1 MNPFKKVNIFTFLLA
16 VSSFA
21 FVMRLVDI
29 SDFST
34 KKSVAESAPPSQQF
48 QPVAGQSAAGQSA
61 AGQSAAPDKVAA
73 ADAPAAVAHSGE
85 SLAAPDVKAADK
97 AADAKATDAKAT
109 DPAAAPPPSYGEQGF
124 SASEVETLQDLAKRR
139 EELDKR
145 EQQIGQREALLKAAG
160 VEVDR
165 KIAELNKLRSELE
178 DLLNKQKTSEDERIT
193 SLVKIYENMK
203 PKDAAN
209 IFNTLDMNVLLPVIG
224 KISERKASP
233 ILAAMDPDKAREV
246 TIKLAEQRKLPTL
259 DDSKKAKASAPAS
272 TAPPAAASDA
282 APASPQ

>member
-1 MNPFKKVNIFTFLLA
+1 MNPFKKINIFTFLLVVA
-16 VSSFA
+16 SFA

-34 KKSVAESAPPSQQF
+34 KKSIAESAPPSQQF
-48 QPVAGQSAAGQSA
+48 QPVAGQSAT
-61 AGQSAAPDKVAA
+61 PDKVAA
-73 ADAPAAVAHSGE
+73 ADKPATPGDAAATPAPAAVAPSGE

-97 AADAKATDAKAT
+97 TADTKATDAKAADAKVT

-145 EQQIGQREALLKAAG
+145 EQAISQREALLKAAG

-178 DLLNKQKTSEDERIT
+178 DLLNKQKTGEDERIT

-209 IFNTLDMNVLLPVIG
+209 IFNTLDMNVLLPVIA

-246 TIKLAEQRKLPTL
+246 TIKLAEQRKLPQL
-259 DDSKKAKASAPAS
+259 PDDSKKAKPA
-272 TAPPAAASDA
+272 TPAK
-282 APASPQ
+282 P

>member
-124 SASEVETLQDLAKRR
+124 SASEVETLQD
-139 EELDKR
+139 LDKR

>member
-1 MNPFKKVNIFTFLLA
+1 MNPFKKVNIFTFLLV
-16 VSSFA
+16 VSCFA

-29 SDFST
+29 SNFST
-34 KKSVAESAPPSQQF
+34 EKSVAQGIPPTQQF
-48 QPVAGQSAAGQSA
+48 QPVAGQT
-61 AGQSAAPDKVAA
+61 AA
-73 ADAPAAVAHSGE
+73 ADKTTSSPATSAATPAAAPSGE
-85 SLAAPDVKAADK
+85 NAAVP
-97 AADAKATDAKAT
+97 DAKVVDKPADQKMTDQKMS
-109 DPAAAPPPSYGEQGF
+109 DQSAAPPPSYGEQGF
-124 SASEVETLQDLAKRR
+124 SASEVEILQDLAKRR
-139 EELDKR
+139 DELDKR

-178 DLLNKQKTSEDERIT
+178 DLLNKQKTAEDERIN

-209 IFNTLDMNVLLPVIG
+209 IFNTLDMEVLLPVIA

-259 DDSKKAKASAPAS
+259 PDDSKKTK
-272 TAPPAAASDA
+272 TA
-282 APASPQ
+282 APSKP

>member
-1 MNPFKKVNIFTFLLA
+1 MNPFKKVNVFTFLL
-16 VSSFA
+16 VISSFA

-34 KKSVAESAPPSQQF
+34 KKSVAETTPPSQQF
-48 QPVAGQSAAGQSA
+48 QPVDKTAQADKPATPGQTAPAPGATAPTGESI
-61 AGQSAAPDKVAA
+61 AAPDAKAVDKTAEQK
-73 ADAPAAVAHSGE
+73 PA
-85 SLAAPDVKAADK
+85 DVKTS
-97 AADAKATDAKAT
+97 DAKAGDSKPGDAS
-109 DPAAAPPPSYGEQGF
+109 AAPPPSYGGDQGF

-145 EQQIGQREALLKAAG
+145 EQAISQREAVLKAAG

-178 DLLNKQKTSEDERIT
+178 DLLNKQKTAEDERIT

-209 IFNTLDMNVLLPVIG
+209 IFNTLDMDVLLPVIG

-246 TIKLAEQRKLPTL
+246 TIKLAEQRKLPSAE
-259 DDSKKAKASAPAS
+259 DAKKSKMPA
-272 TAPPAAASDA
+272 PAAAPAPA
-282 APASPQ
+282 APANQ